1 MLCLFARASKHCT
14 LDTMHFEFMQHCQVI
29 ITIII
34 PCPES
39 PSPFLVGWP
48 NFAFFGPAR
57 SFLRHRRRRRP
68 RSSSPC
74 RGSTMSSVHFFLL
87 VFLQWFVVAI
97 LLHSSVVLTIYAMDI
112 IHMSWRGWRFFLV
125 IHLYILSVYATHVS
139 SSRASPVPPTLL
151 Q

>member
-1 MLCLFARASKHCT
+1 
-14 LDTMHFEFMQHCQVI
+14 MHFQFMQHCQVI

-48 NFAFFGPAR
+48 NFAFFGPLAR
-57 SFLRHRRRRRP
+57 S
-68 RSSSPC
+68 
-74 RGSTMSSVHFFLL
+74 SVIDVVVSVSWLNNELSALL
-87 VFLQWFVVAI
+87 LTHILAVVGCAI